1 MSRIFSVF
9 KQKYNRS
16 GYLYFYVHLIT
27 ELICFYVLGKVI
39 GNNIVLWLSPLIYD
53 TLAFAPQSLI
63 GYVND
68 KYPKLNF
75 GIIGV
80 LLLTFGLIAF
90 SLNLF
95 SSEYLEI
102 VLVSLGNAFIHIAG
116 AEVTLKSSD
125 GKLSPSAIFVG
136 GGSFGVVAGKLL
148 SSTNVSFWFLTIL
161 SLTMIPFIILADMY
175 KNESS
180 SSSLSCQKFNYQN
193 LKLNPKVILLLTV
206 FIVIVRAYM
215 GYGIPTSW
223 NKTAIQTVALYFA
236 MGIGKLMGGILS
248 DTFGAKKI
256 ALISIIGALPFL
268 LFGDNLMMISLI
280 GVLLFSLTMPI
291 TLGIL
296 VSVLK
301 RTPGLAFGLT
311 TIGLLLG
318 TLPIFFVRFST
329 KINCVI
335 ILVLTI
341 ICVLIINKVM
351 RKMEVLE

>member
-1 MSRIFSVF
+1 M
-9 KQKYNRS
+9 Q
-16 GYLYFYVHLIT
+16 
-27 ELICFYVLGKVI
+27 
-39 GNNIVLWLSPLIYD
+39 
-53 TLAFAPQSLI
+53 
-63 GYVND
+63 
-68 KYPKLNF
+68 
-75 GIIGV
+75 
-80 LLLTFGLIAF
+80 
-90 SLNLF
+90 
-95 SSEYLEI
+95 
-102 VLVSLGNAFIHIAG
+102 
-116 AEVTLKSSD
+116 
-125 GKLSPSAIFVG
+125 
-136 GGSFGVVAGKLL
+136 
-148 SSTNVSFWFLTIL
+148 
-161 SLTMIPFIILADMY
+161 
-175 KNESS
+175 
-180 SSSLSCQKFNYQN
+180 
-193 LKLNPKVILLLTV
+193 